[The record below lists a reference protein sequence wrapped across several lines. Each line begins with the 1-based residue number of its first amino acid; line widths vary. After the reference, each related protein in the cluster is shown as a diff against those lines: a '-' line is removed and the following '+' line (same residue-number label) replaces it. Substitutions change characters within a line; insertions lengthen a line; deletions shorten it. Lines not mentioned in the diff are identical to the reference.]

1 MGLPEGY
8 DERVATYAP
17 DIRYDKIIEAFGGH
31 AESVTDPEEL
41 RPALERAYQATLEG
55 KTACINVVS
64 EHMETM
70 ISRST
75 RASALM
81 GY

>member
-1 MGLPEGY
+1 MVGT
-8 DERVATYAP
+8 DSQRS
-17 DIRYDKIIEAFGGH
+17 RYEKIIEAFGGH
-31 AESVTDPEEL
+31 AGGVTDPDDL